1 MAVFYM
7 TFGSQ
12 YSYQKHPAYRD
23 AHPNHIVRV
32 EAKDETAAKK
42 LIDRHLA
49 GDYSVLYP
57 EDQLDTF
64 IDYHPNG
71 VTHMMTDSGIQAL

>member
-1 MAVFYM
+1 MAVFYL

-12 YSYQKHPAYRD
+12 YSYQPHPVYRD
-23 AHPNHIVRV
+23 AHPDHIVRV
-32 EAKDETAAKK
+32 EADDEPAAKK

-49 GDYSVLYP
+49 GDYSMLYP
-57 EDQLDTF
+57 EDQLDTI

-71 VTHMMTDSGIQAL
+71 VTHLMTAAGIQVL